1 MSTDKLD
8 LARNLL
14 AAQFSQRERAVDDEI
29 RAIMAAQAAR
39 GSLFLGGTLRK
50 LGRLAETEL
59 RLRTDI
65 ALDVA
70 RRVSTLEPGA
80 TAVFFANV
88 KDLAETNVV
97 SAYKEIW
104 GAIVRDPTVRR
115 LQQTNP
121 RGVETIEWGFSTV
134 RVEQCQRV
142 QAEIDLVA
150 AEVGGKFA
158 AVVRSQ
164 GQLKTA
170 AIVAVDVVGYSAQA
184 EADQAKALR
193 DVFSV
198 RATVDRLSTPL
209 GGRVFKTMGDGF
221 LLEFASC
228 ANAIEAAW
236 QIALECTP
244 AVRVGVHAGD
254 VELQP
259 DGDLLGHNVNVAD
272 RVRAHAKPGSALVSV
287 DARRMVR
294 GPLLDR
300 LVSRGEQPLARMCET
315 IELFEV
321 TAGKLN

>member
-1 MSTDKLD
+1 MSIHKLD

-29 RAIMAAQAAR
+29 RAIVGAQAAK
-39 GSLFLGGTLRK
+39 GSLLSGGTLRK
-50 LGRLAETEL
+50 LGRFAEMEL
-59 RLRTDI
+59 RLRTDF

-70 RRVSTLEPGA
+70 RRVSALETGA
-80 TAVFFANV
+80 TTVFFANV
-88 KDLAETNVV
+88 KDLIETNVV
-97 SAYKEIW
+97 SAYKKIW
-104 GAIVRDPTVRR
+104 EAIVQDPTVQR

-121 RGVETIEWGFSTV
+121 RGVETIEWEFSTV
-134 RVEQCQRV
+134 RIEQCQRV
-142 QAEIDLVA
+142 QAEIDLLA
-150 AEVGGKFA
+150 AEVGGNSA
-158 AVVRSQ
+158 AVVRSE

-184 EADQAKALR
+184 KADQEKALR

-209 GGRVFKTMGDGF
+209 GGRMFKAMGDGF

-236 QIALECTP
+236 QIALECKP

-254 VELQP
+254 VEQQL

-272 RVRAHAKPGSALVSV
+272 RIRAHAEPGSALVSV

-300 LVSRGEQPLARMCET
+300 LVSRGEQPLAKMDET
-315 IELFEV
+315 IELFEL